1 MSVGHFLRAHCVLRP
16 EEGSVIHR
24 GQKRCQFFGG
34 KWAGMKSSAPW
45 TVQGGDAEF
54 STLDSVRSA
63 GPGLSVGLLEE
74 AMTSFLQ

>member
-1 MSVGHFLRAHCVLRP
+1 MSVGHFLSAHCVLRP

-24 GQKRCQFFGG
+24 AQKRCQLFGG
-34 KWAGMKSSAPW
+34 TWAGMKSSAPW

-54 STLDSVRSA
+54 STVDSAHSA
-63 GPGLSVGLLEE
+63 GPRLRVGLLEG